1 MHGIGSGLTLLS
13 LTTPEVLQDI
23 IDLQGK
29 KLQITPD
36 HLFQRKRKRHKTLNN
51 VKVGHW

>member
-36 HLFQRKRKRHKTLNN
+36 HLFSKEKKKT
-51 VKVGHW
+51 